1 MHALQCAES
10 ICRGVYPWEAGAS
23 NFGAVGPTVEELL
36 TQLRNDTCRMAR
48 CEEELKVL
56 REEQERCMA
65 YLRKQQAAIQD
76 AIVRIEQRQAAL
88 GGGGE
93 VPPCSSAFSSQP
105 ASPVDVVEEQ
115 AYCDG
120 LLLLLR
126 GRLHTV
132 ASRFDAACCAF
143 GTGAVAAAPAADEY
157 DSSEEG
163 GAM

>member
-1 MHALQCAES
+1 M
-10 ICRGVYPWEAGAS
+10 I
-23 NFGAVGPTVEELL
+23 
-36 TQLRNDTCRMAR
+36 
-48 CEEELKVL
+48 
-56 REEQERCMA
+56 MA
-65 YLRKQQAAIQD
+65 YLRKQHAAIQD

-88 GGGGE
+88 GGGEE
-93 VPPCSSAFSSQP
+93 VPLCSSAFSSQP

-126 GRLHTV
+126 GRLHTA

-157 DSSEEG
+157 ESSEDG